1 VNFFVTT
8 DMQEEFDTEALP
20 VTQLR
25 VGDTVLLSMQQE
37 AANQEIHHTSGHH
50 QKRTTYALE
59 K

>member
-1 VNFFVTT
+1 MTT

-37 AANQEIHHTSGHH
+37 AADQEIHHTSGHH